1 MKKHQLF
8 LLCIWL
14 LAVAPGAISAKERVY
29 DLAKLGL
36 KADSKRNASPV
47 LRKVIDKIKA
57 ECAPTDSVVLRFAPG
72 RYEFHEK
79 GASQR
84 EYYIS
89 NHDQVNPKKVGL
101 ALEGFHHLTLD
112 GQGAELVFHGRM
124 LPLALVNSAHCTL
137 QNFRIDFAHP
147 HIAQIKVVE
156 NSPVDG
162 LTFEVAPWVNYRIT
176 KDSVFETYGEGWTAR
191 QGVGIAF
198 EEKTKHLVYQTSD
211 LYYSTKGV
219 KEVSPRVLNAPAWK
233 NERLVLGTV
242 IAMRTWERP
251 APGIFFSHNVNTTV
265 RNVKVHYAEGMGL
278 LAQLCENI
286 TLDGFSVCL
295 KGEQDPRYFTTQADA
310 THFSGCKGL
319 ILSKSGLYE
328 GMMDDAINV
337 HGTYLKVVKRMDD
350 HTLVGRY
357 MHDQSWGFDWGNPG
371 DRVQFIRSAAINVH
385 GTYLKVVKRMDDHTL
400 VGRYMHDQSWGFDW
414 GNPGDRVQFIR
425 SATMDLIG
433 EENRITA
440 IRPYDKEEVKGARE
454 FVITFEK
461 PVAVEINEHA
471 GFGIEDLIGEEN
483 RITAIRPYDKEE
495 VKGAREFVI
504 TFEKP
509 VAVEINEH
517 AGFGIENLTWTPQV
531 VFSDNVVRN
540 NRARGALFSTPQDV
554 LVENNLFDHT
564 SGTAILNLTWT
575 PQVVFSDNVV
585 RNNRARGALFSTPQD
600 VLVENNLFD
609 HTSGTAILLCGDCN
623 GWYETG
629 ACRKVVIRR
638 NRFINALTNLFQFT
652 NAVISIY
659 PEIPNLAEQEKF
671 FHGGKDGGIL
681 IEDNVFETFD
691 APILYAKSVDGLIY
705 RRNTVKVNSDYSPFH
720 WNKDRFLL
728 ERVTNVKIAE

>member
-233 NERLVLGTV
+233 NERLVPGTV

-319 ILSKSGLYE
+319 ILSKNGLYE
-328 GMMDDAINV
+328 GMMDD
-337 HGTYLKVVKRMDD
+337 
-350 HTLVGRY
+350 
-357 MHDQSWGFDWGNPG
+357 
-371 DRVQFIRSAAINVH
+371 AINVH

-471 GFGIEDLIGEEN
+471 GFGIE
-483 RITAIRPYDKEE
+483 
-495 VKGAREFVI
+495 
-504 TFEKP
+504 
-509 VAVEINEH
+509 
-517 AGFGIENLTWTPQV
+517 
-531 VFSDNVVRN
+531 
-540 NRARGALFSTPQDV
+540 
-554 LVENNLFDHT
+554 
-564 SGTAILNLTWT
+564 NLTWT

-629 ACRKVVIRR
+629 ACRKVVIRH
-638 NRFINALTNLFQFT
+638 NRFVNALTNLFQFT

-659 PEIPNLAEQEKF
+659 PEIPNLAAQEKF

-728 ERVTNVKIAE
+728 ERVTNVKIAESEKKCR